1 MCDKNEFC
9 YDEILFCVHKIGFD
23 YKKIKSQSAPRN
35 REVMDDLELE
45 NIKLEKEKHVQE
57 IKKLTLEQKKLE
69 SEDRKLQTE
78 IKLIEI
84 KKSYLICK
92 LNAEFPECLLDP
104 FCI

>member
-1 MCDKNEFC
+1 MEKRKKN
-9 YDEILFCVHKIGFD
+9 
-23 YKKIKSQSAPRN
+23 KKTN

-45 NIKLEKEKHVQE
+45 NIKLENEKHVQE